1 MPVLVI
7 LVLGARQELDL
18 EGARRVDL
26 DEHGVARHAQD
37 GEARTGVAELGP
49 TLGLHARKMFMH
61 EFIGAPFILLLAGRM
76 WGRRRDR
83 RRRVCEWREG

>member
-1 MPVLVI
+1 LLAVPVLVM
-7 LVLGARQELDL
+7 LVLVLEPRQELDL

-49 TLGLHARKMFMH
+49 TLGLPARKMFMH
-61 EFIGAPFILLLAGRM
+61 EFIGAPFILLL
-76 WGRRRDR
+76 
-83 RRRVCEWREG
+83 EGGGGG